1 MDLLHFLNINISL
14 LLVAPWRLL
23 QSTFVIGYLGPNQLL
38 PLASIIAA
46 LVGVVMMFWGLITKT
61 IRRTVRKITR
71 RGEPVVDV
79 VLDEAVSAPEDETTE
94 PPAKA

>member
-1 MDLLHFLNINISL
+1 MSFLHLLNININL

-23 QSTFVIGYLGPNQLL
+23 QSTIVIGYLGPNQLL

-71 RGEPVVDV
+71 RGEPVADV
-79 VLDEAVSAPEDETTE
+79 ILDEPVTAPEDETGE
-94 PPAKA
+94 PSTKA